1 MSKKYFFTMI
11 IILVL
16 SLFSGILLLEF
27 STPTDTNISNSPNES
42 NNEITNAADIT
53 IYIYIDNIYGATSSS
68 GGSLHGIVR
77 TESED
82 GTSRSYSSFIQRL
95 SKSNNTLSI
104 AVTRTSYWWRSFEI
118 TSFSSAVASLGADI
132 NEENS
137 VVVGTNGGG
146 GSYVVTG
153 LNGLYLRYNSGYYTR
168 NGTFTMDFYLEIV
181 CPLDHQGGSSST
193 SKVTYDTYNQRASSV
208 SKPTRTGYTFKGYY
222 TGANGGGSQVIDEN
236 MNWKWDRSVCYAT
249 TLYAKWE
256 PKTYRVDTN
265 ILSPSDVQDYNSG
278 TMAQSYDGQT
288 KTGLTDQ
295 AFSDIK
301 ADTTL
306 TISNIVP
313 AAGMHVSSITVNKGT
328 VSTTTSNGLITGCTY
343 TLNPGIL
350 GDPAG
355 SSSWDVII
363 SINMDW
369 NEYKIDINFYKL
381 DGTTQQGGTFDLYK
395 KLPGGSETLV
405 ASEISNEVT
414 GQELLQYE
422 GQFILKNF
430 KAIEKGAYVNLN
442 MNNVSLS
449 TPTGAG
455 TIEIVDNTIVYTANQ
470 TGEPSGGWDNAILI
484 YTSTNQLIATL
495 KYLNGTSDETAS
507 AEYVSSGTKLGL
519 PELSRT
525 GYEFKGWS
533 LTPNNTG
540 VYYDSTTDWND
551 ITVTTTNG
559 NGSCKVS
566 DKNVG
571 NIEFT
576 LYAIWEANEYKI
588 NYNLAGGSHDSS
600 HPTTATY
607 RDKYD
612 EDSGENDNIINIS
625 NPTKKGYTF
634 TGWTISGDD
643 YDSDTAMYGLDT
655 NNVTTGW
662 TDKATKVTAEYFKN
676 LSSTKN
682 GTITLTANW
691 TANTYTIA
699 FNGNDNTGGST
710 SSKKATYDSYVTL
723 TANGFIRAGYVF
735 TGWNTMSDGS
745 GKSYSDKETVKN
757 LTSVDGATVTLYAQW
772 KETIASG
779 ITEVYEDAG
788 TYYINT
794 AADLAKL
801 IYTTENK
808 DVGNGYIFIQTAN
821 IDLSNL
827 TYLPIGRLKSF
838 SGTYDGKGYTISGL
852 RTYNGIDANDDY
864 LEANGGLF
872 ANASGATIKNV
883 IIEDAEIYGQNAGI
897 IAGSGN
903 KKTNITN
910 CVVSGSVNG
919 STVGSIIGNGNGAS
933 IITACLAKG
942 VDTASFAGG
951 SASVDSCIFELN
963 DASKTRG
970 KSNRFNNYSD
980 WIYPSNFAYP
990 MPKAFMWYPY
1000 PELSE
1005 DSLNTWL
1012 GK

>member
-1 MSKKYFFTMI
+1 MYLKFDRTKHFYFGFTLI
-11 IILVL
+11 L
-16 SLFSGILLLEF
+16 SLILLFATFLLTFEKKESVDAVKQIESHVSVSYYNNRLLWRYAVQDEYERNGYTLYGANGDYGVQSGVGDFDWSAAWVNESSSSNSETGINSGTNSVKGVEF
-27 STPTDTNISNSPNES
+27 KVFFNNFRSEYYDYSVEVKYSGSDREYQTIHDGTLSSNGQVFDIGSKVSSFFNSLICCRAHFTVIPKLFPVKFYTSINMQQKELISNSVS
-42 NNEITNAADIT
+42 WRYADIYSVSSSITNAAKAKNYIGYHWDEENIWWDGDFKQQNTYGSLIMYSKDNCVFYANFVPNTYT
-53 IYIYIDNIYGATSSS
+53 IVYHGNGNTGGSTESSS
-68 GGSLHGIVR
+68 H
-77 TESED
+77 
-82 GTSRSYSSFIQRL
+82 
-95 SKSNNTLSI
+95 
-104 AVTRTSYWWRSFEI
+104 
-118 TSFSSAVASLGADI
+118 
-132 NEENS
+132 
-137 VVVGTNGGG
+137 
-146 GSYVVTG
+146 
-153 LNGLYLRYNSGYYTR
+153 
-168 NGTFTMDFYLEIV
+168 
-181 CPLDHQGGSSST
+181 
-193 SKVTYDTYNQRASSV
+193 TYDTAKALTSNGFT
-208 SKPTRTGYTFKGYY
+208 KTGYRFIGWSTSP
-222 TGANGGGSQVIDEN
+222 NGDVVYSDGQHVKNLTATDGGTVN
-236 MNWKWDRSVCYAT
+236 
-249 TLYAKWE
+249 LYAKWE
-256 PKTYRVDTN
+256 RY
-265 ILSPSDVQDYNSG
+265 
-278 TMAQSYDGQT
+278 
-288 KTGLTDQ
+288 
-295 AFSDIK
+295 
-301 ADTTL
+301 
-306 TISNIVP
+306 
-313 AAGMHVSSITVNKGT
+313 
-328 VSTTTSNGLITGCTY
+328 
-343 TLNPGIL
+343 
-350 GDPAG
+350 
-355 SSSWDVII
+355 
-363 SINMDW
+363 
-369 NEYKIDINFYKL
+369 EYKIDINFYKL

-405 ASEISNEVT
+405 KSGISNEVT

-430 KAIEKGAYVNLN
+430 KAIENGAYVNLK

-455 TIEIVDNTIVYTANQ
+455 TIEIVNNNTIVYTANQ

-588 NYNLAGGSHDSS
+588 NYNLAGGSHGSS

-794 AADLAKL
+794 ATDLAKL

-827 TYLPIGRLKSF
+827 TYLSIGRLKSF
-838 SGTYDGKGYTISGL
+838 SGIYDGQGYTISGL
-852 RTYNGIDANDDY
+852 RTYNGTDANLETNGNY
-864 LEANGGLF
+864 LETNGGLF
-872 ANASGATIKNV
+872 ANASGATIKNL
-883 IIEDAEIYGQNAGI
+883 IIEGANIYGQNAGI

-903 KKTNITN
+903 SSTNISN
-910 CVVSGSVNG
+910 CLVSGTVNG
-919 STVGSIIGNGNGAS
+919 TKIGSIVGNGNGCQIS
-933 IITACLAKG
+933 VCLAKE
-942 VDTASFAGG
+942 VNTANFAGD
-951 SASVDSCIFELN
+951 SANIDSCIYELSN
-963 DASKTRG
+963 GTRG
-970 KSNRFNNYSD
+970 ASDSFNNYSA